1 MAKSQHKKSTDIIRH
16 HVRYKINKESI
27 TATVLGLDDKKY
39 KGELRIAEKIYH
51 DGNFYKVTH
60 IEENAFLYCQGLTG
74 ALTIPNG
81 ITTIEIGVFD
91 GCTGLTGPLTIPEGV
106 TDIKSSAFSGCSG
119 LTGPLILPES
129 LVTIGCEAFGGCSGF
144 TGPLILPKSLVTI
157 EMWAFRDCSGF
168 TGSLTIPDN
177 VIAIERR
184 AFCGCSGLTGPLTI
198 PETVIYISSEASDEM
213 LLYDKN
219 RTLLNANFSEAD
231 EDELQNA
238 WIDEWGV
245 RYSQDRKR
253 LLKAPDDIKSYSIP
267 YGTEVICSSAFLG
280 CEHLENLIIPNTIET
295 IGDLAF
301 VRCYSLLDLKIPDS
315 VTHIGDEAFYDCLYL
330 KKIELSNSIKTIGE
344 YTFGYCQD
352 LDDIRI
358 PASVRYIAAGAFDT
372 CGLKN
377 ITLLNPIAKISNKAF
392 DFEFCDTHEEP
403 FERFLI
409 PCGTKEKF
417 LKENS
422 NTYIHNLEED
432 ENIITDDELF
442 KAWEDDCGVK
452 FSADRKRLLKAPENL
467 GSYAIP
473 QGTEI
478 ICYEAFAGCDIANIQ
493 IPNSVTTIKERA
505 FCHCEQLE
513 SIVIPNSVEV
523 IYKEAFMCCK
533 KLTEISLS
541 DSLKT
546 ISEWMFYDCNSLIK
560 IKLPQNLIHIEKG
573 AFFKCVSLNKCDI
586 PRYIYYIGVLSFA
599 YCESLTSFTIP
610 KPVKRDWIE
619 SVGLENGVF
628 FGCKNLTEIYLPE
641 KMHDLMSYNFPYSR
655 DPFANCPSLK
665 TIYVPAGAKQKILNI
680 FGSKYDQL
688 VVEISKQE
696 QAQEASRHQDSST
709 QNVEHYESPMV
720 VYKHKLSITGK
731 LMSFFKSLIK
741 KK

>member
-1 MAKSQHKKSTDIIRH
+1 
-16 HVRYKINKESI
+16 
-27 TATVLGLDDKKY
+27 
-39 KGELRIAEKIYH
+39 
-51 DGNFYKVTH
+51 
-60 IEENAFLYCQGLTG
+60 
-74 ALTIPNG
+74 
-81 ITTIEIGVFD
+81 
-91 GCTGLTGPLTIPEGV
+91 
-106 TDIKSSAFSGCSG
+106 
-119 LTGPLILPES
+119 
-129 LVTIGCEAFGGCSGF
+129 
-144 TGPLILPKSLVTI
+144 
-157 EMWAFRDCSGF
+157 
-168 TGSLTIPDN
+168 
-177 VIAIERR
+177 
-184 AFCGCSGLTGPLTI
+184 
-198 PETVIYISSEASDEM
+198 M

-709 QNVEHYESPMV
+709 QNVEHYEPPMV